1 MSNVQT
7 ALALRIPAGT
17 PAGKAKVIR
26 STLGDSLGLKGYR
39 GEIDNDR
46 DLTAVGRAGKVIKY
60 IQATAIPE
68 LAKARRQVAYSAGK
82 LEKMRAD
89 IRKKALGDHDPLNR
103 ERRDILRSQTPA
115 IRAKAVL
122 TSRAM
127 RDAAIRAPDLV
138 EISPDVFERAMQ
150 LAINERCPDQSKT
163 LEMAEEAQ
171 AIHEAAVRVFEQ
183 EIMATPCVV
192 EQNGSVRQMQ
202 TPIELENLF
211 EKSVSQPSLR
221 QIALEEAQVDQVET
235 A

>member
-7 ALALRIPAGT
+7 ALALRIPNGA

-26 STLGDSLGLKGYR
+26 STLGDSLGLKGFR
-39 GEIDNDR
+39 LE
-46 DLTAVGRAGKVIKY
+46 TANERELSDVGRANKVIKY
-60 IQATAIPE
+60 IQATAVPE

-89 IRKKALGDHDPLNR
+89 VRTKALGEHDPLDR

-115 IRAKAVL
+115 LRAKAVL
-122 TSRAM
+122 TSPAM
-127 RDAAIRAPDLV
+127 RDAALRAPDLV

-163 LEMAEEAQ
+163 LAIAEEAQ

-192 EQNGSVRQMQ
+192 EPNGSVRQLQ

-211 EKSVSQPSLR
+211 TKSVTQPSLR
-221 QIALEEAQVDQVET
+221 QIALEEVQVDQVE
-235 A
+235 AA